1 MDGLVRRYLEVR
13 RQTEQLCQPL
23 SAEDCQVQSMPDA
36 SPAKW
41 HLAHTSWFFE
51 TFVVGGE
58 PMAAAFGYLFNSY
71 YEALGPRHQR
81 AARGLLS
88 RPSLDEV
95 RDYRRRVDDAM
106 LARFE
111 RGLDDGACARAVL
124 GLAHE
129 EQHQEL
135 ILSDVKH
142 LLGANPMAPAYR
154 RQPRQPP
161 SGRGGA
167 RDGLAWI
174 AQPGGVVE
182 IGADAPGPTGEPFAF
197 DNESPRHQVLLRPYA
212 LASRLVTCGEY
223 RAFIQDGGYR
233 RPELW
238 LSDGWAE
245 VAVSRLEAPLYWRQ
259 AGSAQPG
266 AEQVFTLDG
275 QRPLAEDEPVVHVS
289 YYEADAYARWAGA
302 RLPTEA
308 EWEAAA
314 ARVPRRAHDNL
325 LESESLHPLPAGRDG
340 GGQAEGLAQL
350 YGDAWEWTS
359 SAYAPYPG
367 FVTAAGALG
376 EYNGKFMCNQQVLR
390 GGSCATPGAHI
401 RASYRNF
408 FPPGARWQWS
418 GIRLARDA

>member
-58 PMAAAFGYLFNSY
+58 PMAASFGYLFNSY

-81 AARGLLS
+81 AARGVLS
-88 RPSLDEV
+88 RPSLDEI

-111 RGLDDGACARAVL
+111 RGLDDGARARAVL

-135 ILSDVKH
+135 ILTDVKH
-142 LLGANPMAPAYR
+142 LFGANPIAPVYR
-154 RQPRQPP
+154 QQPRPP
-161 SGRGGA
+161 APSPA
-167 RDGLAWI
+167 PDALAWI
-174 AQPGGVVE
+174 AQPAGVVE
-182 IGADAPGPTGEPFAF
+182 IGVAAPGPTGEPFAF
-197 DNESPRHQVLLRPYA
+197 DNESPRHQVLLHPYA

-238 LSDGWAE
+238 LSDG
-245 VAVSRLEAPLYWRQ
+245 
-259 AGSAQPG
+259 
-266 AEQVFTLDG
+266 
-275 QRPLAEDEPVVHVS
+275 
-289 YYEADAYARWAGA
+289 
-302 RLPTEA
+302 
-308 EWEAAA
+308 
-314 ARVPRRAHDNL
+314 
-325 LESESLHPLPAGRDG
+325 
-340 GGQAEGLAQL
+340 
-350 YGDAWEWTS
+350 
-359 SAYAPYPG
+359 
-367 FVTAAGALG
+367 
-376 EYNGKFMCNQQVLR
+376 
-390 GGSCATPGAHI
+390 
-401 RASYRNF
+401 
-408 FPPGARWQWS
+408 
-418 GIRLARDA
+418 